1 MVLQF
6 KPVRQIVNALVIETN
21 LINKDSLTIKTR
33 VTPPKGFLEFLI
45 QKGLSKIIYEI
56 TS

>member
-1 MVLQF
+1 MRKIIPILFISGLIVVLVLQF

-33 VTPPKGFLEFLI
+33 VTPPQRVF
-45 QKGLSKIIYEI
+45 
-56 TS
+56 